1 MKKIYLLPFI
11 LFFLLSCTN
20 AKKEIVESK
29 ETKVMLRADTINS
42 VKLSDTLVIYES
54 TCRGCAYEASTAFA
68 IKDSLELVKLLTVE
82 TVDNSSPDMAGGSIS
97 KNLILVPVKAGST
110 IVKMYKFWKGVPSSI
125 NDSLPFTSYKIEIR
139 N

>member
-29 ETKVMLRADTINS
+29 ETKVMLRADTINV
-42 VKLSDTLVIYES
+42 VKLTDTLVIYES
-54 TCRGCAYEASTAFA
+54 TCRGCAYESSTAFA
-68 IKDSLELVKLLTVE
+68 VKDSLELVKLLTVE